1 MASTIVDKSA
11 AQSDIDKAVA
21 SFLSAGGRISRLAE
35 KDPRQAQADFYEARR
50 NRLVKQAQRHK
61 RRG

>member
-1 MASTIVDKSA
+1 MVDKVSTQA
-11 AQSDIDKAVA
+11 EIDKAVA
-21 SFLSAGGRISRLAE
+21 SFLSSGGRISRLAE
-35 KDPRQAQADFYEARR
+35 KDPHQAQADFYEARR

>member
-1 MASTIVDKSA
+1 MVDKVSTQA
-11 AQSDIDKAVA
+11 EIDKAVA
-21 SFLSAGGRISRLAE
+21 SFLSSGGRISRLAE
-35 KDPRQAQADFYEARR
+35 KDPHQAQADFYEALR